1 MTNKLTNYLTAV
13 LFLIPFTLLV
23 VDSSVLFPFIT
34 TKALIFRSLVSVAFF
49 LVAWLYLINPGS
61 FPKKNYLFL
70 AIVVFFIANILS
82 TVFSINPYRSFWGNA
97 ERMEGLWS
105 LFFYL
110 SYLFLLM
117 TLVQFAPEKKKII
130 FISILIVATLISFIQ
145 IKQAFLQGINR
156 PSATLGNATY
166 VGFLNL
172 LLIFL
177 ILFFL
182 GETRDVVEKFLYSG
196 LIILNLVSLLGSQT
210 RGSILGL
217 LSGIIFGF
225 AFYIIFSQLKL
236 ARKITFFAVCI
247 VLVLGF
253 YLFLKTDFALQMP
266 GIGRLAETLKNPVS
280 IFPRIFAWQIFL
292 DAFKAKPIFGWGQ
305 ESLPVAFFVHFNPQ
319 IYIFEKAIFDRP
331 HNKFIEMLVST
342 GIVGFLTWI
351 LIFVAFVYYLLK
363 QKFSLYQKSI
373 LFGLLFAYFGQSFS
387 LFDMQAS
394 YLVFFFALSLVMPK
408 VEVKEDR
415 EKFIRPYLVLVAG
428 VIIVLVTIHIQ
439 HYYIVR
445 KIIDSLIGVNPET
458 KLPDPVY
465 ASSEFARLSK
475 IAGPFLTEEAIM
487 VANYLSSNANRINNF
502 DVYQNLFEVINK
514 AYSQDRYDYRLANI
528 YIGNL
533 YVQLEILKQMQQD
546 YQLVLARME
555 KIYQD
560 LLRIYPKIPETY
572 IFYGT
577 FLAREKDLALGIK
590 VFEQGEKEIS
600 SLYPKYLLQ
609 ESAALI
615 SLGQKELAYEKL
627 KKFNQI
633 NKFNLDFYDY
643 QLMLEIYAANQ
654 DVENIKITANKMLN
668 LNKSSSTKAIIREI
682 LLKYN
687 QDKILNLDI

>member
-49 LVAWLYLINPGS
+49 LAAWLYLINPGS

-70 AIVVFFIANILS
+70 AIVIFFITNILS

-105 LFFYL
+105 MFFYL
-110 SYLFLLM
+110 GYLFLLI
-117 TLVQFAPEKKKII
+117 TLFQFAPEKKKTI
-130 FISILIVATLISFIQ
+130 FISILIVTTLISFIQ
-145 IKQAFLQGINR
+145 INQAFFKGIVR

-166 VGFLNL
+166 VGFVNL
-172 LLIFL
+172 LMIFL

-182 GETRDVVEKFLYSG
+182 SDSKNFVEKWIYLA
-196 LIILNLVSLLGSQT
+196 LIIVNFISLLGSQT

-217 LSGIIFGF
+217 LTGV
-225 AFYIIFSQLKL
+225 
-236 ARKITFFAVCI
+236 FFALIFYGFFVKI
-247 VLVLGF
+247 KASKKILFFILGFLIILGF
-253 YLFLKTDFALQMP
+253 YFFLQTGFAMQIP
-266 GIGRLAETLKNPVS
+266 GIGRLAETLKNPTSV
-280 IFPRIFAWQIFL
+280 FPRIFAWKIFL

-305 ESLPVAFFVHFNPQ
+305 ESLPVAFFIHFNPQ

-331 HNKFIEMLVST
+331 HNKFIEVLVST
-342 GIVGFLTWI
+342 GIVGFIGWI

-363 QKFSLYQKSI
+363 QNFNLYQKSI
-373 LFGLLFAYFGQSFS
+373 LIGLLFAYFGQSFS

-394 YLVFFFALSLVMPK
+394 YLVFFFALSLVVSK
-408 VEVKEDR
+408 IEVKENR
-415 EKFIRPYLVLVAG
+415 EKFIRPYLVFVAG
-428 VIIVLVTIHIQ
+428 VIIVFLIIHVQ

-465 ASSEFARLSK
+465 AASEFKRLSG

-487 VANYLSSNANRINNF
+487 IANYLSNNLNRINNF
-502 DVYQNLFEVINK
+502 SVYQDLSWVIDK

-533 YVQLEILKQMQQD
+533 YVWLEILKQMGQD
-546 YQLVLARME
+546 HQPIFSKIEKVYQS
-555 KIYQD
+555 
-560 LLRIYPKIPETY
+560 LLRVYPKIPEIY
-572 IFYGT
+572 ILYGN
-577 FLAREKDLALGIK
+577 FLAREKDPTLGMR

-609 ESAALI
+609 ETAALI
-615 SLGQKELAYEKL
+615 SLGQKKLAYEKL

-643 QLMLEIYAANQ
+643 QLMLEVYAANQ
-654 DVENIKITANKMLN
+654 DVENIKITANKMLD